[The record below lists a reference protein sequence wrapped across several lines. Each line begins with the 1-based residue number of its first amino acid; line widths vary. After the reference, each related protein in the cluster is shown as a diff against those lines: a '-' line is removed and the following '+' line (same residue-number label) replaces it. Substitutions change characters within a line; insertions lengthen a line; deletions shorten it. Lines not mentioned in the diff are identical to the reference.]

1 MISYTTKF
9 RFSAIHVFT
18 ETFTLFTQTSPN
30 GSTDDNTTQPKDCL
44 DIADLLFAKSCPRSL
59 HSIYSGKPVSRC
71 QLSRQ
76 QGKPST
82 EAKNWRDGLC
92 VLGKERERFGYLERF
107 QVTESSVAGLLHFH
121 NDFSL
126 FCGHSL
132 CGHCVEFVP
141 ESHRGKLQSWK
152 KKNCFGLNMQVSYPK
167 SQNSHNLGKERMSAI
182 ELSAEITLEL
192 NNYMNL
198 FL

>member
-1 MISYTTKF
+1 MTSYTTKF

-18 ETFTLFTQTSPN
+18 ETFTLFTRTSPN

-71 QLSRQ
+71 QLSRRKGSLALKQ
-76 QGKPST
+76 KIVS
-82 EAKNWRDGLC
+82 RDGLC
-92 VLGKERERFGYLERF
+92 VLGKEREHFGYLERF
-107 QVTESSVAGLLHFH
+107 QVTESSAAGLLHFH

-152 KKNCFGLNMQVSYPK
+152 KKNALASICRYLPPK
-167 SQNSHNLGKERMSAI
+167 VKTPIIWERKECLLLSCLLKSLWNL
-182 ELSAEITLEL
+182 ITI
-192 NNYMNL
+192 
-198 FL
+198 